1 MNSVTVVLVWCCVG
15 AQAMPP
21 IVCDLMAVKYRFQC
35 GESFCDGPRQ
45 YCDDDHVC
53 RYCSTDLCR
62 NPPDQCRYQCILS
75 QKQIRK
81 TFCKTTKNITGELT
95 ERNGN
100 KISFDKSIFVAGCAV
115 LAFIVMSII
124 IGLIYFGWI
133 RNTTPCVN
141 EGNCFVNCY
150 SCTKNQRRKRAY
162 INDGGEETSVCVPSG
177 N

>member
-62 NPPDQCRYQCILS
+62 NPPDQCQYQCILYQQQNLKGES
-75 QKQIRK
+75 TTTQSTLNVRNLYIL
-81 TFCKTTKNITGELT
+81 KTTHSTI
-95 ERNGN
+95 
-100 KISFDKSIFVAGCAV
+100 
-115 LAFIVMSII
+115 
-124 IGLIYFGWI
+124 LI
-133 RNTTPCVN
+133 
-141 EGNCFVNCY
+141 
-150 SCTKNQRRKRAY
+150 
-162 INDGGEETSVCVPSG
+162 
-177 N
+177 